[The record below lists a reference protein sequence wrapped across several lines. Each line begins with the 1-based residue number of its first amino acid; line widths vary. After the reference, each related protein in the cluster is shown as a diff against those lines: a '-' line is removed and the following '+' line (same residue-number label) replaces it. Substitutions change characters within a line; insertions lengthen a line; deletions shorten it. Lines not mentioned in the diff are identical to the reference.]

1 MVTKIIK
8 PERGLWFSF
17 IFILGLIIISLLIYL
32 LLRTASREG
41 QPLSLV
47 WHDNDNDGRDS
58 PGDVIEL
65 DNGLIYLRL
74 DFVDVWKG
82 HQAVNRFEN
91 PPETRDL
98 DPRWNGYYLQELR
111 YRGELCYRYLGWDRA
126 REMYPTL
133 SSNDVIGLVGQP
145 ESYPDNP
152 FLSMWNA
159 KESEKNP
166 SYKWYVYFEKHE
178 VVNDKKRGKVLVL
191 TADKGQGL
199 SHRLEIS
206 LRGQKLVLDH
216 RVKNDQDRELEYI
229 NLLTIPASR
238 IISTSFGPAE
248 LLCSRNIEPLGFTDS
263 FTFSVSGDGLAASG
277 MLPWKIKRDTTSNY
291 FTGGWWILH
300 QHGLFVWKSVKIK
313 PREEAQFNLVAAFSD
328 DDIYSR
334 YERYLKSNGLTFEKV
349 DLDEVEKY
357 LVSNVPRTVA
367 KEGWVYHA
375 YEWPTNDWHNEMT
388 GKAFMTMFYVSGDR
402 TWLQYT
408 INANRFYLEKMRWNS
423 PDHPFY
429 GYFMDQTVD
438 IKQRQCFLWSQPY
451 NVESLLA
458 EYPLTGSQTVR
469 EALLINFEKVHS
481 GLMWNPEGKR
491 WYWRAVVDPGTRPPK
506 LIWKDDLNTFD
517 ACEFGIDVMLS
528 AYSFTGDK
536 KYLDRAVEA
545 MENQLQVL
553 ENYGLLLEDHAGEPS
568 VNVYAFAAKA
578 LYRLYDYTGEEK
590 WRREAE
596 KILDAMLMSFV
607 HMDKFPPEFYWLK
620 GGVARKDGDWTGQ
633 FGEPTTGTDSSVATA
648 PTYIPWI
655 MEALVSGF
663 KHSGKKMYLDYAH
676 QLLWHS
682 LEANK
687 KMKEATGGRF
697 EFCGHYNTY
706 TQKFYEDDDGLVIVS
721 NLYEIPYLKIFEKG
735 ARVEHFDLQEIWDG
749 EGRIR
754 LVNPTNSALKAVV
767 HLPPDWIQIEVVNL
781 GRIREYFSGNMTNA
795 GAPVEFQQTGQKIEF
810 EAGPMSLYQIV
821 RQEPE

>member
-1 MVTKIIK
+1 MNIRR
-8 PERGLWFSF
+8 ERGLWFSF
-17 IFILGLIIISLLIYL
+17 IFIVGLLVLSLLLYL
-32 LLRTASREG
+32 LLSPVSKADKV
-41 QPLSLV
+41 SLI
-47 WHDNDNDGRDS
+47 WHDNDHNGQDS

-65 DNGLIYLRL
+65 SNGQIYLRL
-74 DFVDVWKG
+74 DYVDVWKG
-82 HQAVNRFEN
+82 HQALNPFDT
-91 PPETRDL
+91 PPEIRDL

-111 YRGELCYRYLGWDRA
+111 FRDEICYRYLGWDKA
-126 REMYPTL
+126 RKLYPTL

-178 VVNDKKRGKVLVL
+178 VRKDKEKGQVLVL

-199 SHRLEIS
+199 SHTLEIS
-206 LRGQKLVLDH
+206 LKGAQLFFEL
-216 RVKNDQDRELEYI
+216 RVRNKQDKEIQYI
-229 NLLTIPASR
+229 NLLTLPANK
-238 IISTSFGPAE
+238 IIDTNFGPPE
-248 LLCSRNIEPLGFTDS
+248 LLSCRKIEPLGFTDN
-263 FTFSVSGDGLAASG
+263 FTFTVSGDGLAGSG
-277 MLPWKIKRDTTSNY
+277 MLPWKIKRDTKSNY

-300 QHGLFVWKSVKIK
+300 QHGLFVWKATRLK
-313 PREEAQFNLVAAFSD
+313 PAEEASFNLVATFSD
-328 DDIYSR
+328 ENIYSR
-334 YERYLKSNGLTFEKV
+334 YERYLKDNGISFERV
-349 DLDEVEKY
+349 NLDEVEDY
-357 LVSNVPRTVA
+357 LTKNVPRTIT

-388 GKAFMTMFYVSGDR
+388 GKAFMTMFYVTGDK
-402 TWLQYT
+402 TWLNYT
-408 INANRFYLEKMRWNS
+408 INANKYYLEKMRWNS

-438 IKQRQCFLWSQPY
+438 VKQRQCFLWSQPY

-458 EYPLTGSQTVR
+458 EYPMTQNQAVK
-469 EALLINFEKVHS
+469 EALLLNFEKVHS

-491 WYWRAVVDPGTRPPK
+491 WYWRAVVDPQVKPPK

-528 AYSFTGDK
+528 ACSFTGEK
-536 KYLDRAVEA
+536 KYLDRAIEA

-553 ENYGLLLEDHAGEPS
+553 ENYGLFLEDHAGEPS

-578 LYRLYDYTGEEK
+578 LYRLFDYTGETR
-590 WRREAE
+590 WLVEAG
-596 KILDAMLMSFV
+596 KILDAMLMSFI
-607 HMDKFPPEFYWLK
+607 HMDKFPPEYYWLK

-655 MEALVSGF
+655 MEALVAGY
-663 KHSGKKMYLDYAH
+663 KHTGKKMYLDYAH

-706 TQKFYEDDDGLVIVS
+706 SRKFYEDDDGLVVVS
-721 NLYEIPYLKIFEKG
+721 NLYEMPYLKIFEKG
-735 ARVEHFDLQEIWDG
+735 ARAEHFDLQEIWDG
-749 EGRIR
+749 EGKIRII
-754 LVNPTNSALKAVV
+754 NPTNSTIRALV
-767 HLPPDWIQIEVVNL
+767 HLPADWTSVRVLNL
-781 GRIREYFSGNMTNA
+781 GPIRDYFSGNMSSSGSEVNFKLTS
-795 GAPVEFQQTGQKIEF
+795 GRVEF
-810 EAGPMSLYQIV
+810 EAAPMSLYQILK
-821 RQEPE
+821 Q

>member
-1 MVTKIIK
+1 MNLSQ
-8 PERGLWFSF
+8 ERGLWFSF
-17 IFILGLIIISLLIYL
+17 IFIVGLLVLSLLLYL
-32 LLRTASREG
+32 LLSPVSKADKVI
-41 QPLSLV
+41 LI
-47 WHDNDNDGRDS
+47 WHDNDHNGQDS

-65 DNGLIYLRL
+65 SNGQIYLRL
-74 DFVDVWKG
+74 DYVDVWKG
-82 HQAVNRFEN
+82 HQALNPFDT
-91 PPETRDL
+91 PPEVRDL

-111 YRGELCYRYLGWDRA
+111 YRDEICYRYLGWDKA
-126 REMYPTL
+126 RKLYPTL

-178 VVNDKKRGKVLVL
+178 VRMDKEKGQVLVL

-199 SHRLEIS
+199 SHTLEIS
-206 LRGQKLVLDH
+206 LKGAQLFFDL
-216 RVKNDQDRELEYI
+216 RVRNKQDKEIQYI
-229 NLLTIPASR
+229 NLLTLPANK
-238 IISTSFGPAE
+238 IIDTNFGPPE
-248 LLCSRNIEPLGFTDS
+248 LLSCRKIEPLGFTEN
-263 FTFSVSGDGLAASG
+263 FTFTVSGDGLAGSG
-277 MLPWKIKRDTTSNY
+277 MLPWKIKRDTKSNY

-300 QHGLFVWKSVKIK
+300 QHGLFVWKATRLK
-313 PREEAQFNLVAAFSD
+313 PAEEASFNLVASFSD
-328 DDIYSR
+328 ENIYSR
-334 YERYLKSNGLTFEKV
+334 YERYLKDNEITFERVK
-349 DLDEVEKY
+349 LDEVEDY
-357 LVSNVPRTVA
+357 LTKNVPRTIT

-388 GKAFMTMFYVSGDR
+388 GKAFMTMFYVTGDK
-402 TWLQYT
+402 TWLNYT
-408 INANRFYLEKMRWNS
+408 INANKYYLKKMRWNL

-438 IKQRQCFLWSQPY
+438 VKQRQCFLWSQPY

-458 EYPLTGSQTVR
+458 EYPLTQNQEVK
-469 EALLINFEKVHS
+469 EALLLNFEKVHS

-491 WYWRAVVDPGTRPPK
+491 WYWRAVVDPTTRPPK

-528 AYSFTGDK
+528 AYSFTGER

-545 MENQLQVL
+545 MVNQLQVL

-578 LYRLYDYTGEEK
+578 LYRLYDYTGNTRWLK
-590 WRREAE
+590 EAE
-596 KILDAMLMSFV
+596 KVLDVLLMSFI
-607 HMDKFPPEFYWLK
+607 HMDKYEGEFSWLK
-620 GGVARKDGDWTGQ
+620 GGVSRKDGDWTGQ

-655 MEALVSGF
+655 MEALVAGY
-663 KHSGKKMYLDYAH
+663 KHTGKKMYLDYAH

-706 TQKFYEDDDGLVIVS
+706 SRKFYEDDDGLVIVS

-749 EGRIR
+749 EGKIRII
-754 LVNPTNSALKAVV
+754 NPTNSTIRALV
-767 HLPPDWIQIEVVNL
+767 HLPADWTSVRVLNL
-781 GRIREYFSGNMTNA
+781 GPIRDYFLGNMSSSGSEVNFKLTS
-795 GAPVEFQQTGQKIEF
+795 GRVEF
-810 EAGPMSLYQIV
+810 EAAPMSLYQILK
-821 RQEPE
+821 Q

>member
-1 MVTKIIK
+1 MNIRR
-8 PERGLWFSF
+8 ERGLLFSF
-17 IFILGLIIISLLIYL
+17 IFIVGLLVLSLLLYL
-32 LLRTASREG
+32 LLSPVSKADKV
-41 QPLSLV
+41 SLI
-47 WHDNDNDGRDS
+47 WHDNDHNGQDS

-65 DNGLIYLRL
+65 SNGQIYLRL
-74 DFVDVWKG
+74 DYVDVWKG
-82 HQAVNRFEN
+82 HQALNPFDS
-91 PPETRDL
+91 PPEIRDL

-111 YRGELCYRYLGWDRA
+111 FQDEICYRYLGWDKA
-126 REMYPTL
+126 RKLYPTL

-178 VVNDKKRGKVLVL
+178 VRKDNEKGQVLVL

-199 SHRLEIS
+199 SHTLEIS
-206 LRGQKLVLDH
+206 LKGAQLFFEL
-216 RVKNDQDRELEYI
+216 RVKNKKDKEIQYI
-229 NLLTIPASR
+229 NLLTLPANK
-238 IISTSFGPAE
+238 IIDTNFGPPE
-248 LLCSRNIEPLGFTDS
+248 LLSCRKIEPLGFTDN
-263 FTFSVSGDGLAASG
+263 FTFTVSGDGLAGSG
-277 MLPWKIKRDTTSNY
+277 MLPWKIKRDTKSNY

-300 QHGLFVWKSVKIK
+300 QHGLFVWKATRLK
-313 PREEAQFNLVAAFSD
+313 PAEEASFNLVATFSD
-328 DDIYSR
+328 ENIYSR
-334 YERYLKSNGLTFEKV
+334 YERYLKDNGISFERV
-349 DLDEVEKY
+349 NLDEVEDY
-357 LVSNVPRTVA
+357 LAKNVPRTIT

-388 GKAFMTMFYVSGDR
+388 GKAFMTMFYVTGDK
-402 TWLQYT
+402 TWLNYT
-408 INANRFYLEKMRWNS
+408 INANKYYLEKMRWNS

-438 IKQRQCFLWSQPY
+438 VKQRQCFLWSQPY

-458 EYPLTGSQTVR
+458 EYPMTQNQAVK
-469 EALLINFEKVHS
+469 EALLLNFEKVHS

-491 WYWRAVVDPGTRPPK
+491 WYWRAVVDPQVKPPK

-528 AYSFTGDK
+528 ACSFTREK

-568 VNVYAFAAKA
+568 VNVYSFAAKV
-578 LYRLYDYTGEEK
+578 LYRLYDYTGEAK
-590 WRREAE
+590 WLEHGT
-596 KILDAMLMSFV
+596 KILDALLMSFI
-607 HMDKFPPEFYWLK
+607 HMDKYEGEFSWLK
-620 GGVARKDGDWTGQ
+620 GGVSRKDGDWTGQ

-655 MEALVSGF
+655 MEALIAGY
-663 KHSGKKMYLDYAH
+663 KHTGKKMYLDYAH

-706 TQKFYEDDDGLVIVS
+706 SRKFYEDDDGLVVVS
-721 NLYEIPYLKIFEKG
+721 NLYEMPYLKIFEKG
-735 ARVEHFDLQEIWDG
+735 ARAEHFDLQEIWDG
-749 EGRIR
+749 EGKIRII
-754 LVNPTNSALKAVV
+754 NPTNSTIRALV
-767 HLPPDWIQIEVVNL
+767 HLPADWTSVRVLNL
-781 GRIREYFSGNMTNA
+781 GPIRDYFSGNMSSPGSEVNFKLTS
-795 GAPVEFQQTGQKIEF
+795 GRVEF
-810 EAGPMSLYQIV
+810 EAVPMSLYQILK
-821 RQEPE
+821 Q

>member
-1 MVTKIIK
+1 MPLKM
-8 PERGLWFSF
+8 ERNLWFSF
-17 IFILGLIIISLLIYL
+17 IFILGLVVVSLLLYL
-32 LLRTASREG
+32 ILETAG
-41 QPLSLV
+41 KAPAVALV
-47 WHDNDNDGRDS
+47 WHDNDSDGKDS
-58 PGDVIEL
+58 PGDVLEM
-65 DNGLIYLRL
+65 DNGQIYLRL

-82 HQAVNRFEN
+82 HRALNPYEN
-91 PPETRDL
+91 PPENREL

-111 YRGELCYRYLGWDRA
+111 YRGEICYRYLGWDKA
-126 REMYPTL
+126 RELYPTL

-178 VVNDKKRGKVLVL
+178 VRENREKGKILVL

-199 SHRLEIS
+199 SHKLEIS
-206 LRGQKLVLDH
+206 LRGRELFFDH
-216 RVKNDQDRELEYI
+216 LVKNKTGQELQYI
-229 NLLTIPASR
+229 NLLALPANK
-238 IISTSFGPAE
+238 IIDTVFGPPE
-248 LLCSRNIEPLGFTDS
+248 LLSCRKIEPLGFSDN
-263 FTFSVSGDGLAASG
+263 FTFTVSGEGLAASG
-277 MLPWKIKRDTTSNY
+277 LLPWKVKRDTTSNY

-300 QHGLFVWKSVKIK
+300 QHGLMVWKAVRIK
-313 PREEAQFNLVAAFSD
+313 PEEEAHFNLVATFSD
-328 DDIYSR
+328 ENIYSR
-334 YERYLKSNGLTFEKV
+334 YQRYLKQNGITFERV
-349 DLDEVEKY
+349 NLDEVEKY
-357 LVSNVPRTVA
+357 LVRNVPKTIT

-388 GKAFMTMFYVSGDR
+388 GKAFMTMFYATGDR

-408 INANRFYLEKMRWNS
+408 VNANRYYLEKMRWNS
-423 PDHPFY
+423 PDHPFF

-438 IKQRQCFLWSQPY
+438 TKQRQCFLWSQPY

-458 EYPLTGSQTVR
+458 EYPLTENPAAR
-469 EALLINFEKVHS
+469 EALLINFDKVHS

-491 WYWRAVVDPGTRPPK
+491 WYWRAVVDPGTRPPR

-528 AYSFTGDK
+528 AYSFTADK
-536 KYLDRAVEA
+536 KYLDRAIEA

-568 VNVYAFAAKA
+568 VNVFAFAAKA

-590 WRREAE
+590 WLNHAQ
-596 KILDAMLMSFV
+596 KILEAMLMSFI
-607 HMDKFPPEFYWLK
+607 HLDKFPDEFYWLK

-633 FGEPTTGTDSSVATA
+633 FGVPTTGTDSSVATA

-655 MEALVSGF
+655 MEALVAGY
-663 KHSGKKMYLDYAH
+663 KHSGKKMYLEYAQ

-687 KMKEATGGRF
+687 KMKEATGGKF

-706 TQKFYEDDDGLVIVS
+706 TGKFYEDDDGLVIVS

-735 ARVEHFDLQEIWDG
+735 ARAEHFDLQEIWDG

-754 LVNPTNSALKAVV
+754 LVNPTNSTLRAVV
-767 HLPPDWIQIEVVNL
+767 HLPADWEKIEVINL
-781 GRIREYFSGNMTNA
+781 GKISNYFA
-795 GAPVEFQQTGQKIEF
+795 GEKMEVNTQVNFDFKNRRAIFNVEPGSIFQIIKH
-810 EAGPMSLYQIV
+810 
-821 RQEPE
+821 